1 MGGTIY
7 SAQGGFSELLFLRL
21 EVVEGGGGG
30 GGGERLCRKRRR
42 RAVAGM
48 GTDALMKEGSGC
60 GWICLPETLVDMRF

>member
-30 GGGERLCRKRRR
+30 GEGLGRKRRR